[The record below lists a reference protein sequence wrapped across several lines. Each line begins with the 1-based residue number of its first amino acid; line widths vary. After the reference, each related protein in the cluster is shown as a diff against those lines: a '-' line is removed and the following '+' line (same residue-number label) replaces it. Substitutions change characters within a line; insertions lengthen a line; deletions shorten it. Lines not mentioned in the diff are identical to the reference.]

1 MPNKKPTKSDCSG
14 CYNDF
19 YNRGNNGLNG
29 ECWSFK
35 EASEK
40 PMIDLILV
48 YVEEMPPHRGKPTK
62 HPVCYRKQRYV
73 GYRPDQLVNGYTKA
87 WRI

>member
-19 YNRGNNGLNG
+19 YNHGAGLNG
-29 ECWSFK
+29 ECWSLDDAKK
-35 EASEK
+35 E

-48 YVEEMPPHRGKPTK
+48 HVEEMPPHRGKPVKKPT
-62 HPVCYRKQRYV
+62 CYRKQRYV
-73 GYRPDQLVNGYTKA
+73 GYRPDQLRNGYV
-87 WRI
+87 RMFGS